1 MSNILASI
9 DILSIEGA
17 KRTATA
23 SGKDVVV
30 IDLGASRATP
40 HTNGKVYLS
49 LDIKEKKE
57 PDQFGKTHFIT
68 EGRTKEEREAKTQLP
83 IIGSG
88 KAFTFSD
95 NKPKQSKQNAV
106 QAERYEGRRT
116 DDEGDEIPF

>member
-9 DILSIEGA
+9 DLLSIEGA

-30 IDLGASRATP
+30 IDLAASRATP

-95 NKPKQSKQNAV
+95 NKQKQPTKPRV
-106 QAERYEGRRT
+106 QEERYEGRQV
-116 DDEGDEIPF
+116 DDGGDEIPF